1 MKVTGKHWL
10 ALILMAV
17 TTLVASVTSV
27 AETSEPATTQDTPS
41 KLEFKQENTDASGAL
56 YKSVGLLV
64 LLAVVGYGIV
74 QVYSRRRFGPVTTDA
89 SKAIS
94 VQEKKILGP
103 GLVSYLVEVDGRKLL
118 VIQDKTSHSVTDVS
132 SKNCEVE

>member
-1 MKVTGKHWL
+1 MKVIGKHWL
-10 ALILMAV
+10 ALILIAV

-27 AETSEPATTQDTPS
+27 AETSEPATTRDTPS

-64 LLAVVGYGIV
+64 LLAVAGYGVV
-74 QVYSRRRFGPVTTDA
+74 QVYSRRRFGPVTSDD

-103 GLVSYLVEVDGRKLL
+103 GLVSYLVKVDDRKLL
-118 VIQDKTSHSVTDVS
+118 VIHDKTSHSVTDVS
-132 SKNCEVE
+132 SKHREVE